1 MSHDINGTWTWR
13 VWIASH
19 LDVYLM
25 ILTKTERGIAAL
37 ADADIQKLVLRQR
50 LEKSEDLE
58 CQCQSEPKAK
68 ALAAYYVGKTLI

>member
-37 ADADIQKLVLRQR
+37 ADANIQKLVLRQR
-50 LEKSEDLE
+50 LEK
-58 CQCQSEPKAK
+58 K
-68 ALAAYYVGKTLI
+68 